1 MKYTPN
7 TATAVEENA
16 MRIWFIRKVITE
28 PMDCIT
34 TDGMPIARMRLSV
47 APCGRKPFMLMET
60 SGFLRMFITRPIAAA
75 THWPRMVA

>member
-1 MKYTPN
+1 
-7 TATAVEENA
+7 
-16 MRIWFIRKVITE
+16 
-28 PMDCIT
+28 MDCIT